1 MTWQVRNVTTAD
13 ADAWLRMRL
22 ALWPAEPAEHRA
34 DIDRFFAGDRHE
46 PREVLVVEDE
56 ERRPV
61 GFAELSIRNIVDGCD
76 TPFVGYLEGW
86 YVEPA
91 VRRRGAGRA
100 LVEGA
105 ERWVQSLGCTEFASD
120 VLIENT
126 VSLAAHR
133 VLGFEETSRVCTFR
147 KSIAPSRDHRGPE
160 FTANDE
166 IAIHVP
172 DPTAAEAFYASV
184 LGCAVVNRTRGLRV
198 AAEWRSPDLPG
209 SRSRARARRRRAL
222 VRRSRSP
229 GGACAARGGG
239 MHLRPGR
246 AARAGRGVRA
256 RPHGVVFDV
265 VERRR

>member
-105 ERWVQSLGCTEFASD
+105 ERWAQSLGCTEFASD

-172 DPTAAEAFYASV
+172 DPTAAEAFYTAV
-184 LGCAVVNRTRGLRV
+184 LGCTVVNRTADCVSLRSGALRIYLV
-198 AAEWRSPDLPG
+198 RDPERAHDAVVPSFDVPD
-209 SRSRARARRRRAL
+209 RRAALARLAEAGCTL
-222 VRRSRSP
+222 VPVGPHAP
-229 GGACAARGGG
+229 GDVY
-239 MHLRPGR
+239 
-246 AARAGRGVRA
+246 VRD
-256 RPHGVVFDV
+256 PHGVVFDV